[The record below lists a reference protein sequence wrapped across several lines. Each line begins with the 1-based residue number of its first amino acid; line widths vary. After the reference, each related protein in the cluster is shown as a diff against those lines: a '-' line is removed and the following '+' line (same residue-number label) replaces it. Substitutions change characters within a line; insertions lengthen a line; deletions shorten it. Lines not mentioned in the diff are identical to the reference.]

1 MEKIRKYYVPILLGL
16 ITLFGLELRVA
27 ISNCPMWYDE
37 GHSILVAVQQFPF
50 GIDNFLF
57 TKDFQHTPFYF
68 YFLHFWLKIFGT
80 SEILLRFSSVI
91 FGVATIPLT
100 YIVAKK
106 LYKNDKIVGIN
117 SAILVAVSPL
127 MIYYSIEV
135 RMYMMVTF
143 LAVLSMNYLLDF
155 DAKGD
160 KKSLIKLLVTNTLI
174 PYLLIG
180 GIVFNIGQAIAYTLY
195 LFLAQKEKTEKF
207 RKYLTYRVYQL
218 ILLVPYFI
226 IAIYYAYQRSKFIM
240 FHIPSFQFINFVG
253 NVQNFFGAKVGML
266 FWTQYLPIMI
276 DFLFFVSVVI
286 PIVYFSCALIRAFK
300 EKDAK
305 LYMTFLMITIAY
317 VIILIS
323 CMLKVIVLV
332 PRYIIFIVPILMIL
346 AAVGFS
352 KLKKWHIAI
361 FLIAFTGFSC
371 YYIFK
376 DPAYVIT
383 KTNAILD
390 ANNYFESKGL
400 DNRDIVYRPFASS
413 VSFIYQTP
421 TSPRCPAFESMH
433 EFRKPY
439 NKLVYDDYQIQAME
453 QGHVDEVWLN
463 IIQSN
468 NHVSQRYYD
477 FIKKTYL
484 DQVEAGRYIVMI
496 IYGPDNQA
504 LAPKEQYRQQ
514 FATLEAIHNDRIL
527 GSLFK
532 IFDDTKDI
540 FLEQCDLVERVSFND
555 NTYFLFRKRPYKK

>member
-106 LYKNDKIVGIN
+106 LYKNDKIVGII

-143 LAVLSMNYLLDF
+143 LAGLSMNYLLDF

-195 LFLAQKEKTEKF
+195 LFLAQKEETEKI

-286 PIVYFSCALIRAFK
+286 PIVYFICALIRAFK

-305 LYMTFLMITIAY
+305 LYMAFLMTTIAY

-439 NKLVYDDYQIQAME
+439 NKLVYDDYQIKTME
-453 QGHVDEVWLN
+453 QGHVDELWLN
-463 IIQSN
+463 IIQSDK
-468 NHVSQRYYD
+468 HVSQRYYD

-514 FATLEAIHNDRIL
+514 FATVEAVHNDRIL
-527 GSLFK
+527 GSLFR

>member
-106 LYKNDKIVGIN
+106 LYKNDKIVGII

-195 LFLAQKEKTEKF
+195 LFLAQKEETEKI

-286 PIVYFSCALIRAFK
+286 PMVYFICALIRAFK

>member
-106 LYKNDKIVGIN
+106 LYKNDKIVGII

-195 LFLAQKEKTEKF
+195 LFLAQKEETEKI

-286 PIVYFSCALIRAFK
+286 PIVYFICALIRAFK

-317 VIILIS
+317 VIILVS

-376 DPAYVIT
+376 DPAYVVT

-514 FATLEAIHNDRIL
+514 FATVEAVHNDRIL
-527 GSLFK
+527 GSLFR

>member
-106 LYKNDKIVGIN
+106 LYKNDKIVGII

-195 LFLAQKEKTEKF
+195 LFLAQKEKTEKI

-286 PIVYFSCALIRAFK
+286 PIVYFICALIRAFK

-305 LYMTFLMITIAY
+305 LYMAFLMITIAY

-514 FATLEAIHNDRIL
+514 FATVEAVHNDRIL
-527 GSLFK
+527 GSLFR
-532 IFDDTKDI
+532 IFDDTQDI

>member
-468 NHVSQRYYD
+468 NHVSQRDYD

>member
-106 LYKNDKIVGIN
+106 LYKNDKIVGII

-195 LFLAQKEKTEKF
+195 LFLAQKEETEKI

-286 PIVYFSCALIRAFK
+286 PIVYFVCALIRAFK

-305 LYMTFLMITIAY
+305 LYMAFLMITIAY

-376 DPAYVIT
+376 DPAYVVT

-514 FATLEAIHNDRIL
+514 FATVEAVHNDRIL
-527 GSLFK
+527 GSLFR

>member
-106 LYKNDKIVGIN
+106 LYKNDKIVGII

-195 LFLAQKEKTEKF
+195 LFLAQKEETEKI

-286 PIVYFSCALIRAFK
+286 PIVYFICALIRAFK

-305 LYMTFLMITIAY
+305 LYMAFLMITIAY

>member
-106 LYKNDKIVGIN
+106 LYKNDKIVGII

-195 LFLAQKEKTEKF
+195 LFLAQKEETEKI

-286 PIVYFSCALIRAFK
+286 PIVYFICALIRAFK

-305 LYMTFLMITIAY
+305 LYMAFLMITIAY

-421 TSPRCPAFESMH
+421 TSTRCPAFESMH

-514 FATLEAIHNDRIL
+514 FATVEAVHNDRIL
-527 GSLFK
+527 GSLFR

>member
-106 LYKNDKIVGIN
+106 LYKNDKIVGII

-195 LFLAQKEKTEKF
+195 LFLAQKEKTEKI

-514 FATLEAIHNDRIL
+514 FATVEAVHNDRIL
-527 GSLFK
+527 GSLFR

>member
-106 LYKNDKIVGIN
+106 LYKNDKIVGII

-195 LFLAQKEKTEKF
+195 LFLAQKEKTEKI

-305 LYMTFLMITIAY
+305 LYMAFLMTTIAY

-514 FATLEAIHNDRIL
+514 FATVEAVHNDRIL
-527 GSLFK
+527 GSLFR